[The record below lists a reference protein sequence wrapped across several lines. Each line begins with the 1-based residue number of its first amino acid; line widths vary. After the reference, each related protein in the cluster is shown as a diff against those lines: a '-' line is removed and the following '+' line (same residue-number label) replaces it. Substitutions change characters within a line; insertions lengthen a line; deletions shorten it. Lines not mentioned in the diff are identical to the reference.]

1 MKLETKHDIDDIVF
15 LKDSRGGVKK
25 GTVSAIGIDM
35 SNQPKEFKFIYLIW
49 VSDREDNAGHHERCY
64 ESNIGKT
71 FEQAYYKADCMMPWN
86 IMDDVKRKDFEQFFA
101 KD

>member
-1 MKLETKHDIDDIVF
+1 MKLETKHDIDDVVF
-15 LKDSRGGVKK
+15 IKDSRGGVKK

-35 SNQPKEFKFIYLIW
+35 SHQPKEFKFIYLIW

-64 ESNIGKT
+64 EYNMGKT
-71 FEQAYYKADCMMPWN
+71 FEQAYYHANCMMPWN